1 MKFKNAEPPRIR
13 NGIGL
18 KAAPDSFKSS
28 PVGTR
33 AQLTAKPVNR
43 DLEKKGYN
51 KLRLIL
57 RNDKFTKS
65 DDRLANA
72 NKAAAPRT
80 GAR

>member
-1 MKFKNAEPPRIR
+1 MDGF
-13 NGIGL
+13 
-18 KAAPDSFKSS
+18 
-28 PVGTR
+28 
-33 AQLTAKPVNR
+33 PVNQE
-43 DLEKKGYN
+43 LQKKGYN

-57 RNDKFTKS
+57 RNDKYTKS